1 MSDLTDFG
9 GGVSPPEPPHIQKR
23 KKVPHSVGEKRIIA
37 GWIGPV
43 PEREAVGYVTKRDEH
58 EHRIRA
64 LDAYGI
70 SEGVLRRL
78 AGASVEVI
86 LVHESDSDRV
96 LEFTAR
102 QYRDGEEVPEKYL
115 MRSDDPQRY
124 VKRADADE
132 NWTHGED
139 LYLPRG
145 REIDYERGP

>member
-1 MSDLTDFG
+1 MADLGDFG
-9 GGVSPPEPPHIQKR
+9 GGVTPPDPPHIQKR
-23 KKVPHSVGEKRIIA
+23 KKVQHTVGERRIVA

-43 PEREAVGYVTKRDEH
+43 PERDTLGYVTKRDEH

-78 AGASVEVI
+78 RGADVSVI
-86 LVHESDSDRV
+86 LVHESESDGV

-102 QYRDGEEVPEKYL
+102 QYHEGPEVPEKYL

-124 VKRADADE
+124 VLRTDADE
-132 NWTHGED
+132 DWDHGGN
-139 LYLPRG
+139 LYIPRDHQVD
-145 REIDYERGP
+145 I